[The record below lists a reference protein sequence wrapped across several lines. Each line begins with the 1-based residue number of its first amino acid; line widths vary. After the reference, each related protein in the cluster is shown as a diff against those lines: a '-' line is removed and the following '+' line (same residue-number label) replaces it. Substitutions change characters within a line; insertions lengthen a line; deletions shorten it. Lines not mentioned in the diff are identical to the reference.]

1 MGVVLIIGT
10 ESSPLMTR
18 KMILFAAAVATTLAS
33 TAPVLAQPDSMT
45 EPTQRI
51 VRYDDLDLTN
61 ARGRERLN
69 TRVRMA
75 VNSAC
80 GYASAQS
87 LTERK
92 LVDTCRKKALK
103 SSEPEIAEALRKAAA
118 RYAARAD

>member
-1 MGVVLIIGT
+1 
-10 ESSPLMTR
+10 MTR

-33 TAPVLAQPDSMT
+33 TAPVLAQPDGMT

-87 LTERK
+87 LTEKR
-92 LVDTCRKKALK
+92 LVDDCRKKALK
-103 SSEPEIAEALRKAAA
+103 SSELEIAEALRNAAA